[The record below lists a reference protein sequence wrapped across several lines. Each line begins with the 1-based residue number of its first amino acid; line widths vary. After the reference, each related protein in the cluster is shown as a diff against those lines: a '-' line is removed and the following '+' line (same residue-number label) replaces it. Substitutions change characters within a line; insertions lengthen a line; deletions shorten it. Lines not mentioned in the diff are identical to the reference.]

1 MSESIDYVIIINYT
15 QSGQEEINKRS
26 HLLIDN
32 NIRLQAY

>member
-1 MSESIDYVIIINYT
+1 MSENIDYLIIINYT

-32 NIRLQAY
+32 DITLQAY